1 MGEIFRHPKVRHF
14 SLSIQLLDIP
24 ALSNR
29 PSGPLTMSKLKI
41 LGKIR
46 AAKKTQSISLK
57 IDDDPLWRI
66 QNHPKN
72 LVPKRG
78 EGSIQDRIDIFCRE
92 AKLVQTT
99 ISCLQSRD
107 LIPGEIAVYLQEH
120 NLKAEIRC
128 SLDLEKLPWTSTL
141 LKVKYGPANSN
152 DLVGVTNAMAG
163 VAETGT
169 VVVNSGRNTP
179 VTLNFLPLT
188 NIVIL
193 ESTNIIGTYEDVW
206 EKVRKGNLNDTK
218 STGFMPRTINFITGP
233 SRSADIEQ
241 TLLLG
246 VHGPSRLHV
255 IIVNK
260 DLR

>member
-1 MGEIFRHPKVRHF
+1 MGRY
-14 SLSIQLLDIP
+14 
-24 ALSNR
+24 
-29 PSGPLTMSKLKI
+29 SGLKLI
-41 LGKIR
+41 
-46 AAKKTQSISLK
+46 AKKKQSTSLK
-57 IDDDPLWRI
+57 IDDDPQWRI

-78 EGSIQDRIDIFCRE
+78 EGSARDRMDIFCEE
-92 AKLVQTT
+92 AKAVQTT
-99 ISCLQSRD
+99 ISCIESRD
-107 LIPGEIAVYLQEH
+107 LIPEEIAVYLQER
-120 NLKAEIRC
+120 NLKADIKC
-128 SLDLEKLPWTSTL
+128 SLDLKNLPWTSTL

-179 VTLNFLPLT
+179 VTLNFLPVT
-188 NIVIL
+188 NIIIL
-193 ESTNIIGTYEDVW
+193 ESTNIARSYEDVW
-206 EKVRKGNLNDTK
+206 EKIRKGNFNDTK

-255 IIVNK
+255 IIVNE